1 MNLLTLPS
9 SFAHSHTVSSAPLA
23 MLVSQRSYHLFPLRK
38 VDYRRG
44 KRVILVSPP
53 TFQLPNLPYPFNRST
68 HLSLPN
74 TANSDL
80 LLPSS
85 LVAASNDPYDKK
97 LPEEVK
103 ARQLYT
109 LKTAISFTRHQEEQL
124 KYEARKTRVAPQ
136 LATPKLSPPPTVS
149 RPSQPQKLIKED
161 LHDRSTKG
169 LCGCCNKLW
178 SLEHKCSKE
187 IPLMITPIE
196 EPKLKDMTLE
206 SEDKDMKEKLQ
217 SVACTFH
224 APLQILDI
232 NDFIKHQPL
241 NQLWFLIQCSLIS
254 GYFHDFTEERT
265 MMLKVF
271 PDDDLG
277 STAHDRKK
285 EQEKGIHMTP
295 TTMMS
300 SISML
305 ALYERD
311 NVFVLGVGTSRVRID
326 VTLIQDG

>member
-23 MLVSQRSYHLFPLRK
+23 MLV
-38 VDYRRG
+38 
-44 KRVILVSPP
+44 
-53 TFQLPNLPYPFNRST
+53 
-68 HLSLPN
+68 
-74 TANSDL
+74 
-80 LLPSS
+80 
-85 LVAASNDPYDKK
+85 
-97 LPEEVK
+97 EEVK

-109 LKTAISFTRHQEEQL
+109 LKTAISFARHQEEQL

-161 LHDRSTKG
+161 LHDRSTKV

-232 NDFIKHQPL
+232 NDFIKHQPVSIL
-241 NQLWFLIQCSLIS
+241 AN
-254 GYFHDFTEERT
+254 TESSN
-265 MMLKVF
+265 
-271 PDDDLG
+271 DLMN
-277 STAHDRKK
+277 DKRK
-285 EQEKGIHMTP
+285 H
-295 TTMMS
+295 
-300 SISML
+300 
-305 ALYERD
+305 
-311 NVFVLGVGTSRVRID
+311 
-326 VTLIQDG
+326 VTLCGKGENEEKMISTQC